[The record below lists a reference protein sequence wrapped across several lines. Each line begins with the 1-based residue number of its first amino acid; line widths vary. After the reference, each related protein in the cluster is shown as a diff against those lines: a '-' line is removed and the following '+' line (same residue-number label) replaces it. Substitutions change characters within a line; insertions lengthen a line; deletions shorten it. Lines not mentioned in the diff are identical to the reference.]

1 MSATAEVQSG
11 LEGVVAF
18 ATEIAEPDREGG
30 ALRYR
35 GVDIEELVGN
45 VPFEQVWGL
54 LVDGTLQPGLPP
66 AEPHPLSVRSG
77 DPRVD
82 VQSALAM
89 LAPQWGFGQLIDISD
104 EEARDNLAR
113 ASVMALSFVAQSA
126 RGIGKP
132 PVPQREIDKAKSIP
146 ERFLIRWR
154 GEANPDHVKA
164 IDAYW
169 NSAAEHGMNASTFT
183 ARVVASTGAD
193 VAAALSAAVGALS
206 GPLHGGAPSRVLKML
221 DDVAEFGD
229 AEQYVKDV
237 LDSGQRLMGFGHRVY
252 RAEDPRA
259 RVLRRTAHEI
269 DAPRVEVAEALEKAA
284 LAELQ
289 ARRPDRVLATNVE
302 FWSAVVLDFAE
313 VPPELFTPMFTCAR
327 TAGWSAHIMEQK
339 REGKLIRPTAKY
351 VGPRRG
357 RCRTCAERI
366 ELEVGPASGRGPGTD
381 PHVLREHPGGA
392 EPRPQRAQRGR
403 ASAPSSAAAARLVT
417 VVERGHDLARR
428 AGGETRRRRARPG
441 RGGRIDL
448 AGDRPAV
455 GAVVGLGPPAV
466 EHAEL
471 QAAVEGRLHAA
482 RAAGLQRRPRQ
493 VQPHV
498 AAAHQPG
505 RRVEVVVVE
514 EHHPL
519 ADDLGRLEPEQALQR
534 RAWPPRRADGPC
546 RPGPPA
552 PAGRRPAARAS
563 SPGRGSA
570 GPAACRW
577 PPGGRTRASAT
588 SGSNARAAAST

>member
-54 LVDGTLQPGLPP
+54 LVDGTLKPGLPP
-66 AEPHPLSVRSG
+66 AEPFPLSIRSG

-104 EEARDNLAR
+104 EQARANLAR

-132 PVPQREIDKAKSIP
+132 PVSQREVDKATSIP

-154 GEANPDHVKA
+154 GEADPRHVKA

-206 GPLHGGAPSRVLKML
+206 GPLHGGAPARVLKML
-221 DDVAEFGD
+221 DDVAQSGD
-229 AEQYVKDV
+229 AEKYVKAV
-237 LDSGQRLMGFGHRVY
+237 LDRGERLMGFGHRVY

-259 RVLRRTAHEI
+259 RVLRRAAHEI
-269 DAPRVEVAEALEKAA
+269 DAPRVEVAEALETAA
-284 LAELQ
+284 LAELK

-302 FWSAVVLDFAE
+302 FWSAVVLDFAD
-313 VPPELFTPMFTCAR
+313 VPPTLFTPMFTCAR

-339 REGKLIRPTAKY
+339 REGKLVRPTAKY
-351 VGPRRG
+351 VGP
-357 RCRTCAERI
+357 
-366 ELEVGPASGRGPGTD
+366 GPRS
-381 PHVLREHPGGA
+381 L
-392 EPRPQRAQRGR
+392 
-403 ASAPSSAAAARLVT
+403 S
-417 VVERGHDLARR
+417 
-428 AGGETRRRRARPG
+428 
-441 RGGRIDL
+441 
-448 AGDRPAV
+448 
-455 GAVVGLGPPAV
+455 
-466 EHAEL
+466 EL
-471 QAAVEGRLHAA
+471 Q
-482 RAAGLQRRPRQ
+482 
-493 VQPHV
+493 
-498 AAAHQPG
+498 
-505 RRVEVVVVE
+505 
-514 EHHPL
+514 
-519 ADDLGRLEPEQALQR
+519 
-534 RAWPPRRADGPC
+534 
-546 RPGPPA
+546 
-552 PAGRRPAARAS
+552 
-563 SPGRGSA
+563 
-570 GPAACRW
+570 
-577 PPGGRTRASAT
+577 
-588 SGSNARAAAST
+588 